1 MAKFSLVFAIVFSL
15 LTAVIGFM
23 TKSRVD
29 GLQGTLGKTRT
40 ELGTTK
46 SSLDKKTAD
55 LKKTTEDLTA
65 ANKTIDGQKEAIG
78 SLTAERDDA
87 KKKADDAT
95 GQMADREKQ
104 ISDLK
109 GQIADLNSKI
119 GGGPSDGNVAEKLT
133 AMQAQLKSAETAAA
147 EKQQLLDDMTNK
159 MKANQGQLDTAQG
172 ELKRYKFGIAQH
184 GFSGRVEAVNPGWNF
199 VVINV
204 GDRQGATVNA
214 QLVIVRNGQN
224 IGKVRITAVEPT
236 TSIADVIP
244 GSMARGQRVQPG
256 DEVVFIGTR
265 GSNSGSS
272 GAPSP
277 ALPSSSDSGTAPAA
291 TAQRQ

>member
-1 MAKFSLVFAIVFSL
+1 MAKFSLVFAIVFTL

-40 ELGTTK
+40 ELGSTK
-46 SSLDKKTAD
+46 SALDKKTAD
-55 LKKTTEDLTA
+55 LKKSTEDLTA
-65 ANKTIDGQKEAIG
+65 ANKTIDGQKETIG

-87 KKKADDAT
+87 KKKSDDAT
-95 GQMADREKQ
+95 GQLADRDKQ

-109 GQIADLNSKI
+109 AQIEVASRNT
-119 GGGPSDGNVAEKLT
+119 GTGNPGELAEKVA
-133 AMQAQLKSAETAAA
+133 AMQNQLKSNETALL
-147 EKQQLLDDMTNK
+147 EKQQVIDDLTNK
-159 MKANQGQLDTAQG
+159 VKTNQGQLDTANS
-172 ELKRYKFGIAQH
+172 EVKRYKYNIAQH
-184 GFSGRVEAVNPGWNF
+184 GFTGRVEAVNPGWNF

-204 GDRQGATVNA
+204 GDRQGATVNS
-214 QLVIVRNGQN
+214 QLVVIRNGQN

-244 GSMARGQRVQPG
+244 GTMARGQRVQPG

-265 GSNSGSS
+265 AST
-272 GAPSP
+272 AQPSP
-277 ALPSSSDSGTAPAA
+277 SLPSSSDSGTAPSA
-291 TAQRQ
+291 TAQRQG